1 MNFKI
6 NFAYLFLFLSVLF
19 WAGNFIVGKYA
30 SYYQIPPWSGN
41 FYRWFFAWLILLP
54 FTFTEIIS
62 KKNYI
67 LENYK
72 FYILLGITSVTIFNS
87 IVYYSLNFTQVISGV
102 LMISTIPVMI
112 MFISSILKI
121 ERTNIFQILGVICS
135 FIGVILIITKANFD
149 LLVNLDFNKGDL
161 TMVIAMLSW
170 ATYSALL
177 KKRKHE
183 LSQLSLLEVIITFG
197 LIFLIPIYITE
208 YSLGFEITLNKPFI
222 LVLIYVVLF
231 PGLAAFICW
240 IKGISL
246 IGPNRSGVFLHL
258 MPILSALM
266 AMIIFKEKFMLYHLL
281 GAFFILSGIIL
292 SNRKSTN
299 ALSSYFRRLSK
310 YITAV
315 CRFKKTILKV

>member
-30 SYYQIPPWSGN
+30 SYYQIPPFSLN

-54 FTFTEIIS
+54 FTFKEIIS

-135 FIGVILIITKANFD
+135 FVGVILIITKANLD

-161 TMVIAMLSW
+161 TMVVAMLSW

-299 ALSSYFRRLSK
+299 A
-310 YITAV
+310 
-315 CRFKKTILKV
+315 